1 MTQAL
6 SSAIT
11 ATQAHLASGIA
22 EAEAELV
29 VARRRCRELR
39 EEIALAR
46 AREAAAATAPPPEA
60 KVREVHK
67 RARIAQLTDSF
78 LTTTPAGRA
87 IPRGWIPALVTILR
101 PELDRLPR
109 AFAKN
114 AILHWSGDGP
124 LGGLHLGAADAV
136 EVATAIARRIRPGSI
151 RVEELTGAEENLD
164 VVARVTF
171 EHDDPDRPPLET
183 LVHGVFRFD
192 DAGKIALLYLTPY
205 DPDAVNEILA

>member
-1 MTQAL
+1 VTQAL
-6 SSAIT
+6 SSALT
-11 ATQAHLASGIA
+11 ATQSRLASGIA
-22 EAEAELV
+22 EAEAELI

-60 KVREVHK
+60 KVREVHQ

-78 LTTTPAGRA
+78 LSTAPTGRS
-87 IPRGWIPALVTILR
+87 IPRGWIAALVTILR
-101 PELDRLPR
+101 PDVDRLPQ

-114 AILHWSGDGP
+114 TILHWSGDGP
-124 LGGLHLGAADAV
+124 LGGLHLGATDAV

-164 VVARVTF
+164 VIARVTF
-171 EHDDPDRPPLET
+171 DPTDPDRPPLET
-183 LVHGVFRFD
+183 LIHGVFRFD
-192 DAGKIALLYLTPY
+192 DAGQIALLYLTPY
-205 DPDAVNEILA
+205 DPDAVSEILA

>member
-1 MTQAL
+1 VTQAL

-11 ATQAHLASGIA
+11 ATQAHLAAGIA

-46 AREAAAATAPPPEA
+46 AREAAAATAPPAEA
-60 KVREVHK
+60 KMREVQK
-67 RARIAQLTDSF
+67 QARIAQLTDSF

-87 IPRGWIPALVTILR
+87 IPRRWIPALVTILR
-101 PELDRLPR
+101 PDLDRLPR

-124 LGGLHLGAADAV
+124 LAGLHLGAADAV

-151 RVEELTGAEENLD
+151 RVEELTGSEENLD
-164 VVARVTF
+164 VIARVTF
-171 EHDDPDRPPLET
+171 EPADPERPPLDT

-192 DAGKIALLYLTPY
+192 DAGLIALLYLTPY